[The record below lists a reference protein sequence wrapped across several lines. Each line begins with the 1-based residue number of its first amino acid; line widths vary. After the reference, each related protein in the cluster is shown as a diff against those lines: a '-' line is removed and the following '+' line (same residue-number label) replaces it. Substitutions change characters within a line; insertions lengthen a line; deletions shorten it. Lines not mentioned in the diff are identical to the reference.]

1 VSDVPEEKV
10 GGVTEV
16 SEKTCLLMMEELSF
30 FPFMEEKDFVDV
42 PCYFKRRLVKAGD
55 VLFREGDTCDDL
67 AYIIA
72 GRLEIKKATD
82 FQGKEFILGIYGR
95 GSLVGELCFLDSSPR
110 PYTAV
115 ALEECSL
122 VELSKE
128 NFDTMVA
135 EVPELGIKFLK
146 GLLLA
151 ASIRLRKSFDRMA
164 AIF

>member
-1 VSDVPEEKV
+1 VKDISEEKAA
-10 GGVTEV
+10 GESEV
-16 SEKTCLLMMEELSF
+16 SEETCLVMMEELSF
-30 FPFMEEKDFVDV
+30 FPFMEEKDFADV
-42 PCYFKRRLVKAGD
+42 PCYFKRRLVKAGE
-55 VLFREGDTCDDL
+55 VLFHEGDACDYL
-67 AYIIA
+67 AYIID

-151 ASIRLRKSFDRMA
+151 SSIRLRKSFDRMA

>member
-1 VSDVPEEKV
+1 MTDIPEEEA
-10 GGVTEV
+10 GSEV
-16 SEKTCLLMMEELSF
+16 SEKTCLVMMEELSF
-30 FPFMEEKDFVDV
+30 FPFMEEKDFTDI
-42 PCYFKRRLVKAGD
+42 PCYFKRRLVKTGE
-55 VLFREGDTCDDL
+55 VLFHEGDTCDYL
-67 AYIIA
+67 AYIIT

-95 GSLVGELCFLDSSPR
+95 GSLVGELCFLDGSPR

-115 ALEECSL
+115 ALEECTL
-122 VELSKE
+122 VELSKA

-135 EVPELGIKFLK
+135 EEPELGIKFLK

-151 ASIRLRKSFDRMA
+151 VSIRLRKSFDRMA

>member
-1 VSDVPEEKV
+1 MKDVPEEKAE
-10 GGVTEV
+10 GGSEV
-16 SEKTCLLMMEELSF
+16 SEETCLVMMEELSF

-42 PCYFKRRLVKAGD
+42 PCYFKRRQVKAGD
-55 VLFREGDTCDDL
+55 VLFREGDACDYL
-67 AYIIA
+67 AYIIT

-82 FQGKEFILGIYGR
+82 FQGKEFILGIYGS
-95 GSLVGELCFLDSSPR
+95 GAIVGELCFLDGSPR

-115 ALEECSL
+115 ALEECTL

-128 NFDTMVA
+128 NFDAMIA
-135 EVPELGIKFLK
+135 GVPELGIKFLK

>member
-1 VSDVPEEKV
+1 VKDIPEEKA
-10 GGVTEV
+10 GSESEV
-16 SEKTCLLMMEELSF
+16 SEKTCLVMMEELSF
-30 FPFMEEKDFVDV
+30 FPFMEEKDFVDI
-42 PCYFKRRLVKAGD
+42 PCYFKRRLVKAGEL
-55 VLFREGDTCDDL
+55 LFREGDSCDYL

-72 GRLEIKKATD
+72 GKLEIKKATE
-82 FQGKEFILGIYGR
+82 FQGKEFVLGIYGK

-110 PYTAV
+110 PYSAV
-115 ALEECSL
+115 ALEESTL

-151 ASIRLRKSFDRMA
+151 SSIRLRKSFDRMA

>member
-1 VSDVPEEKV
+1 MNDISEEKV
-10 GGVTEV
+10 GGESEV
-16 SEKTCLLMMEELSF
+16 SEKTCQVMMDELSF
-30 FPFMEEKDFVDV
+30 FPYMEEKDFAGL
-42 PCYFKRRLVKAGD
+42 PCYFKPRQVKAGD
-55 VLFREGDTCDDL
+55 VLFREGDVCDYL

-95 GSLVGELCFLDSSPR
+95 GAIVGELCFLDGSPR

-115 ALEECSL
+115 ALEECTL

-128 NFDTMVA
+128 NFDSMIA

>member
-1 VSDVPEEKV
+1 VKDVPEEEAA
-10 GGVTEV
+10 GGSEV

-30 FPFMEEKDFVDV
+30 FPFMEEKDFTDI
-42 PCYFKRRLVKAGD
+42 PCYFKRRLVKAGE
-55 VLFREGDTCDDL
+55 VLFREGEPCGYL
-67 AYIIA
+67 AYIIT

-82 FQGKEFILGIYGR
+82 FQGKEFILGVYGK
-95 GSLVGELCFLDSSPR
+95 GSLVGELCFLDGSPR

-115 ALEECSL
+115 ALEECTL
-122 VELSKE
+122 VVLSKE
-128 NFDTMVA
+128 NFDAMAA
-135 EVPELGIKFLK
+135 EEPELGVKFLK